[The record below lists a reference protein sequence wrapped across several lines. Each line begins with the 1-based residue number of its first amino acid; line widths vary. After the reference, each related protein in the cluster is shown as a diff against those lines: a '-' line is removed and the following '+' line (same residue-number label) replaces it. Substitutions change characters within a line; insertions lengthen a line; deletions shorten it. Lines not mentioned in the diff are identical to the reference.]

1 MTIIAGVYMTLSIN
15 ETVDESKATVL
26 IVDDNSDNLDV
37 LSGVLRPF
45 YKVKAAINGEL
56 DLKVAVA
63 KNKSDIIILDIMMPG
78 MGGIKYVGN

>member
-1 MTIIAGVYMTLSIN
+1 MTLSIN

-26 IVDDNSDNLDV
+26 IVDDNSDNLDNLDV

-63 KNKSDIIILDIMMPG
+63 KNKPDIIILDIMMPG
-78 MGGIKYVGN
+78 MGGMKYVGN